1 MKLIIVLLCFT
12 LCFAQQQTQE
22 KKPEPSH
29 VHAGTAQRQLDKVQ
43 GASKQSQNSIEF
55 HHNHFVEELTVSKK
69 VLEETRNTIVNGL
82 KKVTDIVGSIVNGKL
97 REVNNLQLTAP
108 VTSRS
113 NIKNYIEALDK
124 SVKLEKETRVKSLS
138 DKMKVHT
145 QKLTEMEKTLQDAE
159 NAEKIAH
166 DTASKTIL
174 EMSTSASDS
183 LKQAQQNPEHKG
195 DLKDVKIQTSQ
206 GGIEVKQTFREE
218 EHKQR
223 KAVKEIK
230 RQMRL
235 LRETAQKE
243 FAEFKENLKSK
254 IQEMFVDSKTK
265 ISKVISDALEK
276 AQAEKDAKE
285 ESAEQKAKQAAG
297 MNNGASPQQNKKPG
311 NQIPTQTPAQ
321 NQAPN
326 SQQTR

>member
-1 MKLIIVLLCFT
+1 MKLIIVLLCVI
-12 LCFAQQQTQE
+12 LCFAQQSQE
-22 KKPEPSH
+22 NKPEPSR
-29 VHAGTAQRQLDKVQ
+29 VHAGTAQRQLDKAQ
-43 GASKQSQNSIEF
+43 SASKQSQNSVEF
-55 HHNHFVEELTVSKK
+55 HHSHFVEELTVSKK
-69 VLEETRNTIVNGL
+69 VLEETRNTIVNGQ

-97 REVNNLQLTAP
+97 QEINNLQLTAP
-108 VTSRS
+108 VSSRS
-113 NIKNYIEALDK
+113 NIKNYIDALDK

-145 QKLTEMEKTLQDAE
+145 QKLTEMEKTLQEAE
-159 NAEKIAH
+159 NAEKVAH

-174 EMSTSASDS
+174 EMSTSASES

-206 GGIEVKQTFREE
+206 GGVEVKQTFREE

-223 KAVKEIK
+223 KTVKEIK
-230 RQMRL
+230 RQIRL
-235 LRETAQKE
+235 LREAAQKE
-243 FAEFKENLKSK
+243 FNEFKENLKTK

-297 MNNGASPQQNKKPG
+297 MNNGASTQPNKKSG
-311 NQIPTQTPAQ
+311 NQIPTQTPVQ

-326 SQQTR
+326 SQQTH